1 MMGNRWRILASLA
14 VLAVLGVTSSA
25 NAVSPDGEL
34 VNMVV
39 CKSPGRVAAGSGV
52 GKAVRMLRMYTQDGD
67 TGCVATYSK
76 TNVERTVGTS
86 RVPGQCQSILEGI
99 RKNLEASQWACKNA
113 TSPKVLRSAQAAE
126 LDKSLRESASEA
138 ALEKELN

>member
-1 MMGNRWRILASLA
+1 MALLVGTGGACLAA
-14 VLAVLGVTSSA
+14 T
-25 NAVSPDGEL
+25 PEGEL

-39 CKSPGRVAAGSGV
+39 CKSPGKVAVGSEA
-52 GKAVRMLRMYTQDGD
+52 GKAVRMLRMYAQDGD

-86 RVPGQCQSILEGI
+86 RVSGQCQSILEGI
-99 RKNLEASQWACKNA
+99 RKNLEASNWACKSA
-113 TSPKVLRSAQAAE
+113 ASPKVLKSIQAAE
-126 LDKSLRESASEA
+126 LDKALRESDAEA

>member
-1 MMGNRWRILASLA
+1 MAIHWKILA
-14 VLAVLGVTSSA
+14 VLTALVAAAGSSA
-25 NAVSPDGEL
+25 WAAAPAGEL

-39 CKSPGRVAAGSGV
+39 CKSPGKVAAGTGV

-86 RVPGQCQSILEGI
+86 RAPGQCQSILEGI
-99 RKNLEASQWACKNA
+99 RKNLEASHWACKSA
-113 TSPKVLRSAQAAE
+113 ASPKVLKSTQAAE
-126 LDKSLRESASEA
+126 LDKSLRDSEA
-138 ALEKELN
+138 ESALEKELN